1 VRCVLRYKAALAARM
16 STGVNLMLL
25 SATLALLGFWLA
37 AVWYGDLDGFRRRR
51 HNNQRSVCAA
61 CGARDADGPRR
72 KE

>member
-1 VRCVLRYKAALAARM
+1 VRRALRLEAAIAVHM

-37 AVWYGDLDGFRRRR
+37 AVWYGDPDGFRRHRR
-51 HNNQRSVCAA
+51 NNQRSVCAA
-61 CGARDADGPRR
+61 CGARNADGPRI